1 MKNYGIIIP
10 IRLASERL
18 PNKAIMEI
26 CSKPIVCHL
35 LDRAYQSSFI
45 RSKKQVVVCTT
56 ENIEDDQLVKIVQ
69 DYGASVFRGSTN
81 DIIKRFY
88 DAIVSYSFDAVIQI
102 DGDDPL
108 CDPQYMDLT
117 MQNLIDDPT
126 LDIVTCEDLP
136 LGIGSKSFT
145 RSAMEKVY
153 KIYKTTIND
162 TGYIY
167 YFTKTNS
174 CNIKIIKPIKKD
186 HIFHSARLTLDYP
199 EDLALFEKIFE
210 LLYDE
215 QTIFSLDEILN
226 LLRVNPELLK
236 INNSMN
242 DIYWQRTKERIDL
255 TYDNGEGIIKRINDP
270 SLYFKRDE

>member
-1 MKNYGIIIP
+1 MKNYGVIIP

-26 CSKPIVCHL
+26 CGKPIVCHL

-56 ENIEDDQLVKIVQ
+56 ENIEDDQLVKIVE

-88 DAIVSYSFDAVIQI
+88 DAIMWYSFDAVIQI

-108 CDPQYMDLT
+108 CDPQYMDIT

-126 LDIVTCEDLP
+126 LDIVTCQDLP

-145 RSAMEKVY
+145 KEAMIKVY
-153 KIYKTTIND
+153 QSYKTTSND
-162 TGYIY
+162 TGFIY
-167 YFTKTNS
+167 YFTKTNI
-174 CNIKIIKPIKKD
+174 CKNKIIKPIKEE
-186 HIFHSARLTLDYP
+186 HILHSARLTLDYP
-199 EDLALFEKIFE
+199 EDFTLFKNIFE
-210 LLYDE
+210 RLYDE
-215 QTIFSLDEILN
+215 KTIFTLDDILN
-226 LLRVNPELLK
+226 LLRSHPNLLK
-236 INNSMN
+236 ININMN
-242 DIYWQRTKERIDL
+242 EVYWQRTKEKANL
-255 TYDNGEGIIKRINDP
+255 TYEDEDGEIKKII
-270 SLYFKRDE
+270 

>member
-26 CSKPIVCHL
+26 CGKPIVCHL
-35 LDRAYQSSFI
+35 LDRAYQCSFI

-56 ENIEDDQLVKIVQ
+56 ENVDDDQLVKIVQ

-88 DAIVSYSFDAVIQI
+88 DAIVSFSFDAVIQI
-102 DGDDPL
+102 DGDDPF
-108 CDPQYMDLT
+108 CDPLYMDLT

-136 LGIGSKSFT
+136 LGIAPKSFT

-153 KIYKTTIND
+153 KSYKTTAND
-162 TGYIY
+162 TGFIY
-167 YFTKTNS
+167 YFTKTNI
-174 CNIKIIKPIKKD
+174 CNNKIIKPIKKN
-186 HIFHSARLTLDYP
+186 HILHSARLTLDYP
-199 EDLALFEKIFE
+199 EDFTLFEQIFE
-210 LLYDE
+210 RLYE
-215 QTIFSLDEILN
+215 EKTIFTLDDIID
-226 LLRVNPELLK
+226 LLRSNPELLK
-236 INNSMN
+236 ININMN
-242 DIYWQRTKERIDL
+242 EVYWQRTKEKANL
-255 TYDNGEGIIKRINDP
+255 TYDDGGGGIKIII
-270 SLYFKRDE
+270 